1 MTILTSITLLSFG
14 LGIGFAIALR
24 KDFEKIERSTPKQIP
39 VSTSTAN
46 ARELGGGKAAQVIGR
61 MTVPLKG
68 AAIEHWSVAN

>member
-14 LGIGFAIALR
+14 LGVGFAIALR

-46 ARELGGGKAAQVIGR
+46 ARELGGGKAA
-61 MTVPLKG
+61 
-68 AAIEHWSVAN
+68 